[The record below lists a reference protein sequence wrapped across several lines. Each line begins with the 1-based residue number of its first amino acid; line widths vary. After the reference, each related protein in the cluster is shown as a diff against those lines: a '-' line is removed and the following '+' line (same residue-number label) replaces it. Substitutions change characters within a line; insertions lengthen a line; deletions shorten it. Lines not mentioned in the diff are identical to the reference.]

1 MKDIE
6 QKETKKQ
13 RKMDPENERWI
24 GQQKEIN
31 RERDVRKRDRIIERN
46 KKRKRCKKERW
57 IDKKKE
63 RERERTDAEIR
74 NVKLPVSDLS
84 HHRADF

>member
-1 MKDIE
+1 MSMKDIE
-6 QKETKKQ
+6 QKETNKQ

-46 KKRKRCKKERW
+46 KKRKRLGM
-57 IDKKKE
+57 
-63 RERERTDAEIR
+63 A
-74 NVKLPVSDLS
+74 
-84 HHRADF
+84 H